1 MELHESFDPRSAFPQ
16 RGCHVVGRAVGAVE
30 VAWQFDGVMSQF
42 QIEYKLSS
50 AGSYTEQ
57 VVPGFNRRFTIR
69 GLTTGQTYNF
79 RIKSVSTADSSSSFA
94 TANITL

>member
-1 MELHESFDPRSAFPQ
+1 MPYS
-16 RGCHVVGRAVGAVE
+16 VGMQPTIQITLE
-30 VAWQFDGVMSQF
+30 
-42 QIEYKLSS
+42 IEYKLSS
-50 AGSYTEQ
+50 AGGYTEQ

-79 RIKSVSTADSSSSFA
+79 RIKSISSAGSSSSFA